1 MNEHFTVETQR
12 QEEQYGRAAQAPPK
26 FLSSTPVCDVGAF
39 WYPQGNLVPPTRQ
52 VPTTVTRWPTQ
63 GNPRQPDPSATD
75 EAHTTSKPTMTN

>member
-1 MNEHFTVETQR
+1 MVKDVDWEDHLPLMLLVIKQQNMRPQETQR

-52 VPTTVTRWPTQ
+52 VPTTVTR
-63 GNPRQPDPSATD
+63 
-75 EAHTTSKPTMTN
+75 